1 MKTNQKKETKMLTIS
16 KKIEKLEYAKRN
28 LDGEYND
35 LMKKHSLVDIMQR
48 NHPLE
53 TALVVS
59 IDAIERVLES
69 LEKERK

>member
-69 LEKERK
+69 LEEERK

>member
-1 MKTNQKKETKMLTIS
+1 MLTIS

-35 LMKKHSLVDIMQR
+35 LIKKHLLIDIMQR

-53 TALVVS
+53 EALVVS
-59 IDAIERVLES
+59 IHAIEKVLES
-69 LEKERK
+69 LEEERK

>member
-1 MKTNQKKETKMLTIS
+1 MLTIS

-69 LEKERK
+69 LEEERK

>member
-35 LMKKHSLVDIMQR
+35 LMKKHSLKDIMQR

-53 TALVVS
+53 EALIVS

-69 LEKERK
+69 LEEERK

>member
-35 LMKKHSLVDIMQR
+35 LMKKHSLKDIMQR

-53 TALVVS
+53 EALIVS
-59 IDAIERVLES
+59 IHAIEKVLES
-69 LEKERK
+69 LKDEIK

>member
-1 MKTNQKKETKMLTIS
+1 MLTIT

-35 LMKKHSLVDIMQR
+35 LMEKHSIRDIMQR

-53 TALVVS
+53 EALIVS
-59 IDAIERVLES
+59 IHAIEKVLES
-69 LEKERK
+69 LKDEIK